1 MHVLLMPIG
10 SAGDVYPYVRLGA
23 DLRKRGHRI
32 TLAANE
38 IYQPLA
44 ETEEF
49 DFLTLGTRSE
59 YDQIVAD
66 PAIWD
71 KRKGAI
77 AFVKQIILPFM
88 ERQFEAIE
96 QCTGRGECDVVVA
109 AGQAVGARIAQE
121 KLDVPL
127 ATVHLSPYFFRSAY
141 RNRRIPGLAIPDVLP
156 PSWKRAMFRA
166 GDFVADWTFGG
177 AVNEFRGALGLPEA
191 KAIFWDW
198 WNSRQL
204 ILAMF
209 PEWFAAPQP
218 DWPAQTRL
226 TGFPLYDPASRG
238 SLSDELEG
246 FLAAGDPPVVFTP
259 GTAMSHFGDFFAA
272 SFEAVKRLGRRAIF
286 LSQFPEQ
293 LSTAESKAVFVAR
306 YAPFGQLL
314 PRTAAIVSTLR

>member
-10 SAGDVYPYVRLGA
+10 SAGDVYPYVRLGVE
-23 DLRKRGHRI
+23 LRKRGHRI

-38 IYQPLA
+38 IYEPLA
-44 ETEEF
+44 DTEEF

-88 ERQFEAIE
+88 QRQFELIE
-96 QCTGRGECDVVVA
+96 QSMGRGECDAVVA

-121 KLDVPL
+121 KLEVPL

-141 RNRRIPGLAIPDVLP
+141 RNRRIPGFTLPDVLP

-166 GDFVADWTFGG
+166 GDFVGDWAFGS
-177 AVNEFRGALGLPEA
+177 AVNEFRGTLGLPEA

-198 WNSRQL
+198 WNSPQL
-204 ILAMF
+204 I
-209 PEWFAAPQP
+209 
-218 DWPAQTRL
+218 
-226 TGFPLYDPASRG
+226 
-238 SLSDELEG
+238 
-246 FLAAGDPPVVFTP
+246 
-259 GTAMSHFGDFFAA
+259 
-272 SFEAVKRLGRRAIF
+272 I
-286 LSQFPEQ
+286 
-293 LSTAESKAVFVAR
+293 
-306 YAPFGQLL
+306 
-314 PRTAAIVSTLR
+314 